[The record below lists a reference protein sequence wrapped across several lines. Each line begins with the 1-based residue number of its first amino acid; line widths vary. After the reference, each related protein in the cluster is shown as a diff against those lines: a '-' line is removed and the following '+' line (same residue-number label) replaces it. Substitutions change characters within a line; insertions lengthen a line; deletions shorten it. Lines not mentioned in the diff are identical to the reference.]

1 MVLTGCVNRVV
12 ICDDKALLTGIAIR
26 AARQAVQQLTGPD
39 ASERFPPI
47 LWTAFCS
54 S

>member
-12 ICDDKALLTGIAIR
+12 IGNTRLTGAAIR
-26 AARQAVQQLTGPD
+26 AAQQIAQRLIGAG
-39 ASERFPPI
+39 ASERFLPI
-47 LWTAFCS
+47 SLTVFCS

>member
-12 ICDDKALLTGIAIR
+12 MGDGKALLTSTAIR
-26 AARQAVQQLTGPD
+26 AARQIVLRLIRAD

-47 LWTAFCS
+47 SLTVFCS